1 MINVT
6 IDDIKKYLD
15 PAIIFLRRC
24 GYDNNFISYILLEIL
39 FNYSP
44 TEEEINNSKLPH
56 PTPYDSDNIPEYIA
70 KEMDEIDCFMSEE
83 MDERDHYTDYINPS
97 FVSVRKEDE
106 LI

>member
-1 MINVT
+1 MITVT
-6 IDDIKKYLD
+6 INDVKKYFD

-39 FNYSP
+39 FNFSP

-56 PTPYDSDNIPEYIA
+56 PVPCDSDNIPDYIK

-83 MDERDHYTDYINPS
+83 IDDSDHYTDYIDTN

-106 LI
+106 FI